1 MAHGSWKKVV
11 AVIALDMTV
20 LFSTACVR
28 RTARF
33 TTEPSGARVFLN
45 DREIG
50 ETPATVEFSW
60 YGDYDVIYRKE
71 GYDTVKTNVPMEQ
84 PVYQLFPIDFF
95 AEVLWPG
102 EIHDHH
108 DIPTQELK
116 PSQPPARDEL
126 VQRAM
131 ELRDQALFE
140 GPDSAQKTGR

>member
-1 MAHGSWKKVV
+1 MSVPRFLTV
-11 AVIALDMTV
+11 AVLVIVSLPN
-20 LFSTACVR
+20 LCCVR

-33 TTEPSGARVFLN
+33 TTEPAGARVFLN
-45 DREIG
+45 DRDIG
-50 ETPATVEFSW
+50 ETPANVEFTW

-71 GYDTVKTNVPMEQ
+71 GYNTIKTHVAIKP
-84 PVYQLFPIDFF
+84 PVYELFPIDFV

-108 DIPTQELK
+108 DIPTQELT
-116 PSQPPARDEL
+116 PHQLPDRDEL

-131 ELRDQALFE
+131 ELRDQALIE